1 MSCIGF
7 TNPTQRAQIAS
18 AEACAAVLPFSSPE
32 VTEAKRR
39 RLVTMA
45 RSPRAKVRAAA
56 AGNPATP
63 QWVLE
68 ELADDE
74 DVEVRRWV
82 VRNQAADPMLVRVM
96 AGLDPDAG
104 IRAFAHH
111 RSSV

>member
-1 MSCIGF
+1 MSCVSIGRF
-7 TNPTQRAQIAS
+7 RYVES
-18 AEACAAVLPFSSPE
+18 CEALPFSSPE
-32 VTEAKRR
+32 VTDAKRR
-39 RLVTMA
+39 RLITMA
-45 RSPRAKVRAAA
+45 RSPKAKVRAAA

-82 VRNQAADPMLVRVM
+82 VRNQSSDPMLVRVM
-96 AGLDPDAG
+96 AGLDADPG
-104 IRAFAHH
+104 IRVFAHH